1 MIDVKKLL
9 KRSGKRK
16 SALSIAKKRNKCVA
30 VERRKFIELSLARA
44 HAYIVANK
52 MQL

>member
-9 KRSGKRK
+9 ERVAKENQHIKGLKRD
-16 SALSIAKKRNKCVA
+16 KCVA
-30 VERRKFIELSLARA
+30 VERRKFIELSLA
-44 HAYIVANK
+44 YNVAKK